1 MNKVFLAA
9 LVIFNVSTSFAV
21 DWNDFAKSYKI
32 QGETLKVSKINFK
45 DRFFA
50 HEFCGKLDME
60 LADIRTIVE
69 ASRDEKNPIAAAK
82 FKADFGNEVFV
93 GVWGWTSEKVKMAD
107 DAKVFV
113 QRDGTLK
120 VDIMQFS
127 EVNNFLISNG
137 MMPYKGLPAICRPR
151 SQ

>member
-21 DWNDFAKSYKI
+21 DWNDFAKSYQI
-32 QGETLKVSKINFK
+32 QGKTLKVSKMTFK
-45 DRFFA
+45 DRTFA
-50 HEFCGKLDME
+50 QQFCGKLGME

-69 ASRDEKNPIAAAK
+69 ASRDSENPIPAAK
-82 FKADFGNEVFV
+82 FKADFGTEVFE

-107 DAKVFV
+107 DAKVFI

-127 EVNNFLISNG
+127 EVNNFLISKG
-137 MMPYKGLPAICRPR
+137 VMPYKGLPAICRPR
-151 SQ
+151 S